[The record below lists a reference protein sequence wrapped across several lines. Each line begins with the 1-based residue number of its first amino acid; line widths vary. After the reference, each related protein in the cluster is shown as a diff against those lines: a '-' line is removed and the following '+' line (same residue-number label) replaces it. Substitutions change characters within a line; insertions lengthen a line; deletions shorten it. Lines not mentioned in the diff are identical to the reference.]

1 MKRLFLMLALLV
13 SMTAGAQNVETLY
26 TEGKVLYDAKDYVA
40 ALAKLRPAAEKGH
53 KKAQYRVGRCY
64 DKGYG
69 VEESNEEAIK
79 WYQKSADQGYYK
91 AEYQLARAY
100 VKGKG
105 VPVDEKKAKMWLKRS
120 IGGKKHGAEKLQEIK
135 DDAAAGDKT
144 DKRLLE
150 LL

>member
-1 MKRLFLMLALLV
+1 M
-13 SMTAGAQNVETLY
+13 
-26 TEGKVLYDAKDYVA
+26 
-40 ALAKLRPAAEKGH
+40 
-53 KKAQYRVGRCY
+53 
-64 DKGYG
+64 
-69 VEESNEEAIK
+69 
-79 WYQKSADQGYYK
+79 
-91 AEYQLARAY
+91 
-100 VKGKG
+100 KGKG